1 MLNREAVLNTIDEAY
16 AARVRGDKD
25 ALGRYWAEGA
35 SFKIAGDPAPFKSLT
50 FQTYEPM
57 NAIGD
62 LMDRFEF
69 SDLQR
74 ISAIV
79 EGGQAAIRW
88 EVTVKTQG
96 HEPIR
101 TELLDLIELDDDG
114 RIQSFVQFA
123 DTASILALLQEDDTP
138 AF

>member
-1 MLNREAVLNTIDEAY
+1 MLDRDAILDIIDEAY

-25 ALGRYWAEGA
+25 ALARCWAEDA
-35 SFKIAGDPAPFKSLT
+35 HFKIAGDPAPFKSLT
-50 FQTYEPM
+50 FETDEPM

-62 LMDRFEF
+62 LIDRFEF
-69 SDLQR
+69 SELTR
-74 ISAIV
+74 VGSVV
-79 EGGQAAIRW
+79 EGRQAAIRW
-88 EVTVKTQG
+88 EVTVRTKG

-101 TELLDLIELDDDG
+101 TELMDLIGLGDDG
-114 RIQSFVQFA
+114 RITSFVQFA